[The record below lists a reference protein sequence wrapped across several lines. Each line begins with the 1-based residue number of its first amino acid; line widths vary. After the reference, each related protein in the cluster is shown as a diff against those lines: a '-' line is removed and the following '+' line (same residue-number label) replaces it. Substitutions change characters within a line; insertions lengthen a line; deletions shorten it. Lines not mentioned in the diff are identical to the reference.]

1 MFRCRRQ
8 DFLFLFLLFFTSAYL
23 TRAYGQISPAD
34 YSNIGKYIHY
44 YEDKSAVLDFEQA
57 SSPAFAKRYQPGR
70 QEILNFGNSKSAIWI
85 RFRFRY
91 QGKQPLYVVLDAP
104 NIETIDGYFPMPDG
118 GFKRVQSGSLVRNT
132 EGVQVENRY
141 VFDLPVLPEG
151 QLATVYMRL
160 KTNNIMLVPVKLASA
175 DTILNHK
182 PYKTRI
188 EYAYM
193 GVLVALLLFNLFL
206 YTSLKDKTYLYYTL
220 YVLTLSL
227 YLLVYIRGYGFLFGD
242 DIRIYMSKHPH
253 LFLSLSVVT
262 SLAFC
267 RRFLSLDKT
276 VPSMLKL
283 YYALGMCGVVLFFT
297 SLLGFKS
304 ISTSI
309 AQVLTIS
316 VSLTAWISGVIA
328 YRRGHRPAKYYVVA
342 WSFIWVSVAIVTAS
356 LAGIIAT
363 NEFTMQLVPVASTA
377 ELLMLSFALGDRY
390 KIIIQSEQR
399 AREENLQLI
408 QSQNLVLEQKVTER
422 TRQLNQLFS
431 IIAHDL
437 RSPLNSLMSILEL
450 NRMDALDGEELSA
463 LLEQNKDNIGKIN
476 NTLNNLLHWAR
487 QRMEG
492 QVSEPVNFN
501 LKEVIDELMPAYLPL
516 AQKKNISLS
525 YNIAAMLRVYADKD
539 EINLVIRNL
548 IDNAIKFTPRGGNIL
563 IEMKLKSG
571 IAEIG
576 IENTVSADTSFGHVL
591 SSGNRIG
598 KVTSGTDNEGGVGL
612 GLQLCRDYLAGNQS
626 ELGFSFENGRVRFF
640 FTLPLAKIAGGS

>member
-1 MFRCRRQ
+1 MLLCRRT
-8 DFLFLFLLFFTSAYL
+8 DILFLFLMFLTSAF
-23 TRAYGQISPAD
+23 TIRAYGQVSPAD
-34 YSNIGKYIHY
+34 YSNIGKYISY
-44 YEDKSAVLDFEQA
+44 YEDKGAALSFEQA
-57 SSPAFAKRYQPGR
+57 SSPAFAQRYQPGR
-70 QEILNFGNSKSAIWI
+70 QEILNFGNSKSAVWV

-91 QGKQPLYVVLDAP
+91 EDQQRLYVVLDAP
-104 NIETIDGYFPMPDG
+104 NIETIDGYFPLPDG
-118 GFKRVQSGSLVRNT
+118 GVRRVRAGSIVPDT
-132 EGVQVENRY
+132 EGVQVENKY
-141 VFDLPVLPEG
+141 VFELPVLAKG
-151 QLATVYMRL
+151 QVATVYMRL
-160 KTNNIMLVPVKLASA
+160 KTNNIMLVPLKLASA
-175 DTILNHK
+175 DTILKHK

-193 GVLVALLLFNLFL
+193 GVLAALLLFNLFL
-206 YTSLKDKTYLYYTL
+206 YISLKDKTYLYYTL

-242 DIRIYMSKHPH
+242 DLRIYLSKHPH
-253 LFLSLSVVT
+253 IFLSLSVAA

-283 YYALGMCGVVLFFT
+283 YYALGVCGVVLFFT
-297 SLLGFKS
+297 SILGFKS
-304 ISTSI
+304 ISASI

-316 VSLTAWISGVIA
+316 VSLIAWISGIIA

-342 WSFIWVSVAIVTAS
+342 WSFIWVSVGIVTAS
-356 LAGIIAT
+356 LAGIIET

-390 KIIIQSEQR
+390 KIIIQSEQH
-399 AREENLQLI
+399 ARDENLRLI
-408 QSQNLVLEQKVTER
+408 QSQNLVLEQRVSER
-422 TRQLNQLFS
+422 TQQLNQLFS

-450 NRMDALDGEELSA
+450 NKMEALDGRELST
-463 LLEQNKDNIGKIN
+463 LLGQNKDNIEKIN

-492 QVSEPVNFN
+492 HVSEPVNFN
-501 LKEVIDELMPAYLPL
+501 LKEVIDELLPAYLPL
-516 AQKKNISLS
+516 VQRKNISLS
-525 YNIAAMLRVYADKD
+525 HDVAVMPPVYADRD

-548 IDNAIKFTPRGGNIL
+548 IDNAIKFTPKGGSIF
-563 IEMKLKSG
+563 IAMKLKAG
-571 IAEIG
+571 IAETS
-576 IENTVSADTSFGHVL
+576 IENTVSADATFGHIL
-591 SSGNRIG
+591 NSGNRIG

-612 GLQLCRDYLAGNQS
+612 GLQLCRDYLASNQS

-640 FTLPLAKIAGGS
+640 FALPLQQQVI